1 MSHDMTVLKR
11 LLWMVLM
18 LCTLAGGPVF
28 AADAPPAT
36 AADQALRQQSQP
48 LNNAPVWREVRSGEQ
63 HYTTVQ
69 GVETGVLIQSG
80 GQTWRALRNGPVMLY
95 GGIAFCAMLVLLAVF
110 FKLRGPIRL
119 SEAKTGRMIQRFNTM
134 ERMSHWAM
142 AISFCV
148 LMVSGLVMLFG
159 KHVLLPVFGYSLFA
173 TVALVCKNI
182 HNFVGPVF
190 ILSVLLFIVLFVKDN
205 VWQAIDALWIRK
217 AGGLLTGEH
226 VPSHRFNFGEKT
238 WFWLGVVFLSLIVG
252 ISGLVLNFPNFEQGR
267 AIMQTANIVHLIGG
281 LIVMTL
287 SLAHIYIGSIGMEG
301 ALDGMKT
308 GYVDET
314 WAKEHHELWYDA
326 AKKAQPAEKPAGGMP
341 APARV

>member
-1 MSHDMTVLKR
+1 MAYDMTVWRR
-11 LLWMVLM
+11 LLCALLT
-18 LCTLAGGPVF
+18 LCALAAGPVF
-28 AADAPPAT
+28 AADPPPPT
-36 AADQALRQQSQP
+36 DQALRQQVQP
-48 LNNAPVWREVRSGEQ
+48 LNNAPVWREVRSGEA
-63 HYTTVQ
+63 HFTTVK

-80 GQTWRALRNGPVMLY
+80 GQTWRALRNGPITLY
-95 GGIAFCAMLVLLAVF
+95 GGIAFSAMLVLLALF
-110 FKLRGPIRL
+110 FKLRGQIRL
-119 SEAKTGRMIQRFNTM
+119 SEPKTGRLIQRFTTL
-134 ERMSHWAM
+134 ERMSHWTM

-148 LMVSGLVMLFG
+148 LMVSGLIMLFG

-173 TVALVCKNI
+173 LVAMVCKNI

-217 AGGLLTGEH
+217 AGGLLSGEH

-238 WFWLGVVFLSLIVG
+238 WFWLGVVFLSLTVG
-252 ISGLVLNFPNFEQGR
+252 ASGLVLNFPNFEQGR
-267 AIMQTANIVHLIGG
+267 AVMQTANLVHLIGG

-287 SLAHIYIGSIGMEG
+287 SLAHIYIGTLGMEG
-301 ALDGMKT
+301 ALEGMQT

-326 AKKAQPAEKPAGGMP
+326 ARQNQGMEQTPGGLS
-341 APARV
+341 APAAVRT